1 MRPRGAHLLLLVLAA
16 LLAAAPLVGGPGESA
31 HAASESALARQANAE
46 AQRLARVSGDLA
58 AAQRHLDAL
67 LSDLNTKKATLAQ
80 TQATL
85 AHERARIVRLR
96 LRLDLATRYL
106 AQVLVADYETDH
118 PDIVNVVLEAR
129 GFADLLER
137 LDNAK
142 AIARRN
148 ASAVHDIRAAR
159 DRVSRE
165 LKRLASLRKTEQREV
180 TAVAAREEAAATIR
194 ERIAARRLRL
204 ATIHAH
210 TVGQLSALRAARRA
224 AAARLRAAQRSA
236 DQALAPA
243 PGATDIVS
251 GGGFTFPM
259 PKSSASPPSTWSPD
273 QGVDIS
279 APGHT
284 PLLAVGSGTI
294 VGHGISG
301 FGDWAPILHL
311 DDGRYIYY
319 GHAGPGNMVAVGT
332 HVSAG
337 QTIGEV
343 GAGIVGISTGPH
355 LEIGF
360 ATDASGNPV
369 GPQTS
374 GTMMALLQ
382 AAYGS

>member
-1 MRPRGAHLLLLVLAA
+1 MRLRGARLLLPAA
-16 LLAAAPLVGGPGESA
+16 VAAGLLLGPALTGA
-31 HAASESALARQANAE
+31 GDPARAASESALARQARDE
-46 AQRLARVSGDLA
+46 ARRLAKVNGDLA
-58 AAQRHLDAL
+58 AAQQRLDAL
-67 LSDLNTKKATLAQ
+67 DADLSRRRTELKTTEDTI
-80 TQATL
+80 
-85 AHERARIVRLR
+85 AHERARLTRLR
-96 LRLDLATRYL
+96 LRLDLAEKYL
-106 AQVLVADYETDH
+106 ESVLVADYETDH

-148 ASAVHDIRAAR
+148 ASAVHDIRSAR
-159 DRVSRE
+159 DKVTVE
-165 LKRLASLRKTEQREV
+165 LRTLAALQRKERRQVKE
-180 TAVAAREEAAATIR
+180 VAAREEAAATIR
-194 ERIAARRLRL
+194 ERIAARQLRL
-204 ATIHAH
+204 AQAHAH
-210 TVGQLSALRAARRA
+210 TVGQLQRLRAARAA

-236 DQALAPA
+236 DRALAP
-243 PGATDIVS
+243 PSSDVVS

-259 PKSSASPPSTWSPD
+259 PKSSAAPPGAWSPD

-284 PLLAVGSGTI
+284 PLLAVRSGTI

-311 DDGRYIYY
+311 DDGRYVYY

-332 HVSAG
+332 HVGAG
-337 QTIGEV
+337 QVIGEV

-360 ATDASGNPV
+360 CEASGNPV
-369 GPQTS
+369 GPQTA

>member
-1 MRPRGAHLLLLVLAA
+1 MRPRGAHFLLLVLAG
-16 LLAAAPLVGGPGESA
+16 LMAAASLAGGPGGSA
-31 HAASESALARQANAE
+31 RAASESALARQAAAQ
-46 AQRLARVSGDLA
+46 AQRLAAVSGDLA

-67 LSDLNTKKATLAQ
+67 LSNLNTQRARLAQ
-80 TQATL
+80 TEATL
-85 AHERARIVRLR
+85 THERARLVRLR

-106 AQVLVADYETDH
+106 ASVLVADYETDK
-118 PDIVNVVLEAR
+118 PDLVNVVLEAR

-137 LDNAK
+137 IDNAK

-159 DRVSRE
+159 NEVTRE
-165 LKRLASLRKTEQREV
+165 LVRLASLRKTQQREV

-204 ATIHAH
+204 ATVHAH
-210 TVGQLSALRAARRA
+210 TVGQLNALRAARAA

-236 DQALAPA
+236 ATALAPPA
-243 PGATDIVS
+243 SDVVS
-251 GGGFTFPM
+251 GPGFTFPL
-259 PKSSASPPSTWSPD
+259 PKSAASPRGTWSPD

-284 PLLAVGSGTI
+284 PLLAVRSGTI
-294 VGHGISG
+294 VGHGING

-311 DDGRYIYY
+311 DDGRYVYY

-332 HVSAG
+332 HVGAG
-337 QTIGEV
+337 QVIGEV

-360 ATDASGNPV
+360 ATDSSGNPI

-382 AAYGS
+382 SAYGS

>member
-1 MRPRGAHLLLLVLAA
+1 MRPPGVRLLLPFAVVAV
-16 LLAAAPLVGGPGESA
+16 LVGGLAATGPRGSA
-31 HAASESALARQANAE
+31 RAASESALARQAAGE
-46 AQRLARVSGDLA
+46 ARRLARVSGDLA
-58 AAQRHLDAL
+58 AAQRRLDAL
-67 LSDLNTKKATLAQ
+67 DADLAHRR
-80 TQATL
+80 TQLHDTETTL
-85 AHERARIVRLR
+85 AHERARLVRLR

-106 AQVLVADYETDH
+106 EQVLVADYETDH
-118 PDIVNVVLEAR
+118 PDIVNVILEAH

-142 AIARRN
+142 AVARRN

-159 DRVSRE
+159 DKVTAE
-165 LKRLASLRKTEQREV
+165 LKRLAALQRAERRQV
-180 TAVAAREEAAATIR
+180 AAVAAREEAAATIR
-194 ERIAARRLRL
+194 ERIAAQRLRL
-204 ATIHAH
+204 AQAHAH
-210 TVGQLSALRAARRA
+210 TVGQLNQLRAARRA

-236 DQALAPA
+236 ARSLAPPPA
-243 PGATDIVS
+243 ASDVVS

-259 PKSSASPPSTWSPD
+259 PKSSASPPGSWSPD

-284 PLLAVGSGTI
+284 PLLAVRSGTI

-311 DDGRYIYY
+311 DDGRYVYY

-332 HVSAG
+332 HVGAG
-337 QTIGEV
+337 QVIGEV

-360 ATDASGNPV
+360 CDGSGNPV

-382 AAYGS
+382 SAYGS